1 MDNGDRSGQDD
12 EPGRDTGPAAD
23 GEDGDGPTEDEF
35 TRDEYTQE
43 GCTPDEYTQEGCT
56 PDEYTRD
63 ECTPDE
69 YTRDECTPD
78 EYTQDASTCD
88 GNGTETEDSES
99 HRDRGHDSRSE
110 SEERRRVAVKDSA
123 RDDPSGSGQGNATT
137 DNGVL
142 YRFRND
148 MDGPLMWLR
157 EMLSSVAIVL
167 LIGLLL
173 FGVSGVWPPMVAVES
188 GSMEPNMQVGDLVF
202 VTEPG
207 RLAPDAAPDEVGVVT
222 HAVGERVDYRT
233 FGSYGSVV
241 IYRPPRRTAS
251 PIIHRAMFR
260 VEAGENWYDRAD
272 DQYHSAADCGEL
284 THCPAPHD
292 GFITL
297 GDNNGQYD
305 QASGL
310 AAPVKAEWVTGVARV
325 RVPYL
330 GYVRLIATG
339 QAELRDVVATTG
351 PIRTDRA
358 SARWVDGESGFGG
371 SSVDHD
377 TGPAVSGGGGA
388 AVAAR

>member
-1 MDNGDRSGQDD
+1 MDNGDRSGRDD
-12 EPGRDTGPAAD
+12 EPDRETGSAGNGEESGGPTRDAAPGD
-23 GEDGDGPTEDEF
+23 DVTEEDITEDEP
-35 TRDEYTQE
+35 TPAGPAYGSSGDEV
-43 GCTPDEYTQEGCT
+43 
-56 PDEYTRD
+56 
-63 ECTPDE
+63 
-69 YTRDECTPD
+69 
-78 EYTQDASTCD
+78 A
-88 GNGTETEDSES
+88 
-99 HRDRGHDSRSE
+99 E
-110 SEERRRVAVKDSA
+110 SEEGADSEEVTDSPA
-123 RDDPSGSGQGNATT
+123 NRGSPTGDGSAT
-137 DNGVL
+137 DNGLL

-148 MDGPLMWLR
+148 MDGPLMWIR

-188 GSMEPNMQVGDLVF
+188 GSMEPNMEVGDLVF

-207 RLAPDAAPDEVGVVT
+207 RLAPDAAQNEVGVVT
-222 HAVGERVDYRT
+222 HAIGERVDYRT

-241 IYRPPRRTAS
+241 IYRPPGRTAS

-305 QASGL
+305 QANGL
-310 AAPVKAEWVTGVARV
+310 AAPVKADWVTGVARV

-351 PIRTDRA
+351 PIATTRA
-358 SARWVDGESGFGG
+358 SVRHGDAEDGFDEGLGAR
-371 SSVDHD
+371 D
-377 TGPAVSGGGGA
+377 TEPVVSGGDVA
-388 AVAAR
+388 AVVAG